1 MSADERRRAQASR
14 KIEPTRK
21 PPPLSSTN
29 QPWVQCTSIHSF
41 TYTSLLPPSF
51 DDQVLVH
58 RPGRAVWKT
67 APRKLTKRDRE
78 RQTDIQTERDRESE
92 SESEREIQT
101 HTHTH
106 ERERESGTRDIRSRV
121 HTQTR
126 RRTGTH
132 RHACNCVTSV
142 HNGVK
147 SMRNVCSQTLMS
159 AALAL
164 LACLVPN
171 RKVL

>member
-1 MSADERRRAQASR
+1 MGAVHIDPQLHLHFTSPTKLRRSSAGASARTGSLENSASKTDKKRQRETDRHTDRARQ
-14 KIEPTRK
+14 
-21 PPPLSSTN
+21 
-29 QPWVQCTSIHSF
+29 
-41 TYTSLLPPSF
+41 
-51 DDQVLVH
+51 
-58 RPGRAVWKT
+58 
-67 APRKLTKRDRE
+67 RE
-78 RQTDIQTERDRESE
+78 RKRKREGDTD
-92 SESEREIQT
+92 
-101 HTHTH
+101 THTH

-121 HTQTR
+121 HTKTR

-147 SMRNVCSQTLMS
+147 SMCNVCSQTLMS